1 MEELRAYFGFN
12 FFIGLVREPEI
23 RDYWSND
30 DTFHYSPVAGRIS
43 RHRFEKISRYL
54 HFVDNRQLPAHGA
67 PGYHRLQ
74 RMKSVV
80 DALRSRCS
88 AVYHPRPNISVDEA
102 MVQFKGKPCV
112 LMIIHVHLH

>member
-1 MEELRAYFGFN
+1 MEELRAYFGFY
-12 FFIGLVREPEI
+12 FFMGLVRETEI

-43 RHRFEKISRYL
+43 RHRYRGICTSSITGNFQPKE
-54 HFVDNRQLPAHGA
+54 
-67 PGYHRLQ
+67 HRLQ
-74 RMKSVV
+74 RMKPVV
-80 DALRSRCS
+80 DALCSRCS
-88 AVYHPRPNISVDEA
+88 AVYHPRVNISVDEA